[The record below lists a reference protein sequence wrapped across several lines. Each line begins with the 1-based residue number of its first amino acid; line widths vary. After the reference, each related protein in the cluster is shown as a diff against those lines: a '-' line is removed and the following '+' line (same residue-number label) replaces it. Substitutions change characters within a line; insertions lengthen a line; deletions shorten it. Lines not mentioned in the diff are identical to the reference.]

1 MKNKIIAVLAIL
13 LTVAGISIYFG
24 YKDMLATRNEL
35 RRAQNNV
42 KVLEGDVSHYKTLSG
57 KNAASVE
64 ALQYTI
70 AEFKRYR
77 AMDAATIEDLNIKL
91 KRAQYL
97 INIGT
102 ESKVEY
108 VTVLKDS
115 IIRDTVVQCFDYSDA
130 WVDSWGCVK
139 DKVLDG
145 GVSVRDTV
153 SVVGEPTYRRVWL
166 FFKKVNGAKISVV
179 NKNPYSTI
187 VSNEYFLFK

>member
-24 YKDMLATRNEL
+24 YNDMLATRNEL
-35 RRAQNNV
+35 REAQNNV
-42 KVLEGDVSHYKTLSG
+42 KVLEGDVTHYKTLSG
-57 KNAASVE
+57 KNASTVE
-64 ALQYTI
+64 ALQYTL
-70 AEFKRYR
+70 AEMKRYR
-77 AMDAATIEDLNIKL
+77 AKDIATIEDLNVKL

-102 ESKVEY
+102 ETKVKY
-108 VTVLKDS
+108 VTVMKDS

-145 GVSVRDTV
+145 GIAVRDTV
-153 SVVGEPTYRRVWL
+153 SVVGEPTYRRVWI

-187 VSNEYFLFK
+187 VSNEYFLFR

>member
-13 LTVAGISIYFG
+13 LTVAGISMYFG
-24 YKDMLATRNEL
+24 YKDILATRNEL

-57 KNAASVE
+57 KNASSVE

-102 ESKVEY
+102 ETKVEY

-139 DKVLDG
+139 DNVLDG

-179 NKNPYSTI
+179 NKNPYSSI